1 MSNTIVNIT
10 LQSKSDPTI
19 NIQTTDG
26 GSVTSNPNFIPTIN
40 FVATGPVGA
49 QGAQGLQGAD
59 GSGGSELT
67 NNSIQ
72 TSHII
77 NGAVTGAK
85 IANYTITGSNIA
97 GSAISTHKIINQ
109 AVTTA
114 KLADNSVTAA
124 KIADGAI
131 TNELIDVF
139 ADFAISKDKIE
150 YLGLDA
156 SVIALDAIITSKIKD
171 RNVTGQK
178 ICSDPDLDGEV
189 KCHKMKIKGLSP
201 GLITGPDS
209 DALHIKSN
217 STLDFLNTSDTI
229 ITSLDQSG
237 NLTILG
243 TVDGRNISTDGS
255 KLDTISNNAQPNV
268 KSNWNETDS
277 NSDAFI
283 QNKPTIPV
291 NTDTTYNIQCVD
303 GDNSNEQKIR
313 LAASGSG
320 SGDDDVVLEAG
331 TGLSISRSGDK
342 ITFTNTVTDTDTV
355 LTTEQV
361 QDIVGAMFSSNTET
375 RISVTYD
382 NSDGTID
389 FVVND
394 IPVDLTVSGDG
405 TIHIDNVP
413 TLNQN
418 TTGNAAT
425 ATALAS
431 GNQTIS
437 GDLTIDGD
445 IILDGNQSIN
455 SLGASG
461 SLNVNPASVL
471 NLGTASTDSVNIGRQ
486 SSTIPVN
493 IYTGTS
499 TASAVLTNST
509 ITLNHPTTI
518 NSDLAITGTVDGRDI
533 ATDGTKLDGIATG
546 ADVTTVT
553 ANTTNADFPVVFHD
567 SNALHDDGASDFT
580 YNPSTNNLKIGKL
593 TANSS
598 GSTLA
603 GIVSVGTQ
611 DGDDRL
617 HIARY
622 RDTSTIYPFAHIYAG
637 LDGLSS
643 RCGFKI
649 VVRNNSGTLGDGL
662 KIDGNTK
669 EVTFSGVINGTKLNT
684 GQGDNEL
691 YAMNQD
697 VETSDNVTFASVTTT
712 GDIQVSGNDIKD
724 SSGTA
729 AITFNGSGFMS
740 TPQLTVNNHAIVSKT
755 LTVGGTG
762 NPAVTIAT
770 KKVTLTT
777 AQCNALHTTPVTV
790 APAAGA
796 DTVIVPVSGMIR
808 VDRAATQ
815 TNSSADL
822 NFHYSGTTGAYF
834 NSSMV
839 HFRRFM
845 WNETGDRVFNIAPLA
860 IERSQSLTEDV
871 NKDLVVSVDSAL
883 TNNCFTS
890 VTIFLTYHVFDIS

>member
-49 QGAQGLQGAD
+49 QGAQGIQGAD
-59 GSGGSELT
+59 GSGGSQLT
-67 NNSIQ
+67 DNSIQ

-85 IANYTITGSNIA
+85 IANHTI
-97 GSAISTHKIINQ
+97 SASKLLSSSVSTIKLQNSS
-109 AVTTA
+109 VTTE

-124 KIADGAI
+124 KIANGAI

-139 ADFAISKDKIE
+139 ADFAIKKEKIE

-243 TVDGRNISTDGS
+243 TVDGRNISTDGA

-361 QDIVGAMFSSNTET
+361 QDIVGAMFSGNTET
-375 RISVTYD
+375 RIAAIYD
-382 NSDGTID
+382 DTDGTINLIVD
-389 FVVND
+389 N
-394 IPVDLTVSGDG
+394 IPVDLTVDGAGTVHTNNITDLHGAGVNGAANQLLTDNGDG
-405 TIHIDNVP
+405 SISSESYLTWDSSTERLSISADTSGRPELFLQSMDGADPGHLTFYKSLQASDGMDVGKIVF
-413 TLNQN
+413 Q
-418 TTGNAAT
+418 AT
-425 ATALAS
+425 DT
-431 GNQTIS
+431 
-437 GDLTIDGD
+437 
-445 IILDGNQSIN
+445 DGNYAVNYAEI
-455 SLGASG
+455 LGE
-461 SLNVNPASVL
+461 
-471 NLGTASTDSVNIGRQ
+471 IQ
-486 SSTIPVN
+486 E
-493 IYTGTS
+493 
-499 TASAVLTNST
+499 
-509 ITLNHPTTI
+509 
-518 NSDLAITGTVDGRDI
+518 SDYADGE
-533 ATDGTKLDGIATG
+533 
-546 ADVTTVT
+546 
-553 ANTTNADFPVVFHD
+553 
-567 SNALHDDGASDFT
+567 
-580 YNPSTNNLKIGKL
+580 GKL
-593 TANSS
+593 TLSVASHDREIQPGLIIQS
-598 GSTLA
+598 GDVEDEVDVT
-603 GIVSVGTQ
+603 
-611 DGDDRL
+611 
-617 HIARY
+617 IA
-622 RDTSTIYPFAHIYAG
+622 
-637 LDGLSS
+637 
-643 RCGFKI
+643 
-649 VVRNNSGTLGDGL
+649 
-662 KIDGNTK
+662 
-669 EVTFSGVINGTKLNT
+669 NGT
-684 GQGDNEL
+684 
-691 YAMNQD
+691 
-697 VETSDNVTFASVTTT
+697 SSVTH
-712 GDIQVSGNDIKD
+712 VSGN
-724 SSGTA
+724 
-729 AITFNGSGFMS
+729 
-740 TPQLTVNNHAIVSKT
+740 
-755 LTVGGTG
+755 LTVGGTVDG
-762 NPAVTIAT
+762 IDIAT
-770 KKVTLTT
+770 DVAANTAKTSFPGFGTTAGTALEGNTVIPAAYTDADAVSAVATADDYLKNDTNEVLAGSLEINEQLFINKTTGGSKVRFRNNSTTNNRTLDVPDHDGVLATTNTLIDTKTAAYWSSSTSGFYITLSGSSTSENSSLSTASYTLMYVAPFDGKIKRISSFHQNNALGTSTFEVYIDGDDSNLTT
-777 AQCNALHTTPVTV
+777 DQRGSDMTT
-790 APAAGA
+790 A
-796 DTVIVPVSGMIR
+796 SYNR
-808 VDRAATQ
+808 K
-815 TNSSADL
+815 
-822 NFHYSGTTGAYF
+822 F
-834 NSSMV
+834 
-839 HFRRFM
+839 
-845 WNETGDRVFNIAPLA
+845 
-860 IERSQSLTEDV
+860 TEDCPADWTFS
-871 NKDLVVSVDSAL
+871 KGEAIAIRRTDSVARYG
-883 TNNCFTS
+883 
-890 VTIFLTYHVFDIS
+890 VTMTIVFEYDTTT